1 MNKHSNH
8 VLLGVIVGVSVT
20 VATVL
25 TLSMGQPADITSD
38 TGYPTATQDSAGT
51 VESSTGQAPTNSV
64 DDDRSATDGIAC
76 FTPTDEGTPENL
88 AGCQFNPHKRYDY
101 VGSGFGKGAW
111 VVVPDDY
118 VFDNGNR
125 PPTGAELNATR
136 DGTYDREV
144 EAGS

>member
-38 TGYPTATQDSAGT
+38 TGYPAGSA
-51 VESSTGQAPTNSV
+51 VESSATDQAPTNPV
-64 DDDRSATDGIAC
+64 DDDRNASDDIAC
-76 FTPTDEGTPENL
+76 LTPTDEGSPENL
-88 AGCQFNPHKRYDY
+88 AGCDFDSNGRYTY
-101 VGSGFGKGAW
+101 VDGAW
-111 VVVPDDY
+111 IRVPANY
-118 VFDNGNR
+118 TYANGNR
-125 PPTGAELNATR
+125 PPTGAELNAKR